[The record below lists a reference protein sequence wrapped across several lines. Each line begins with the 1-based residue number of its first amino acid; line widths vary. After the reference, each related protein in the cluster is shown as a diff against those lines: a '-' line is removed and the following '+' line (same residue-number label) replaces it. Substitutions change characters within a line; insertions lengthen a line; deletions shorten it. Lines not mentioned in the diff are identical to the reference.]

1 MAKNKATLSKRIGAA
16 KSKMSA
22 KLKARL
28 RRLLRW
34 GLVLAAVLILVP
46 TALIFIY
53 ASPSVN
59 PVSTLMLGR
68 WASLQYVSRQWVDL
82 KDINPVLV
90 HSVMMSED
98 AKFCA
103 HNGVDWS
110 ALNSV
115 IDDAIEGE
123 KTRGA
128 STLSMQVV
136 KNLFLWPGRSYVRK
150 VLELPLALL
159 ADKVW
164 SKKRMIEIYLNIAE
178 WDEGIFGI
186 KSASLHYFARSPKV
200 LNAKQSALLAV
211 TLPNPKY
218 RNPAK
223 PSKTLSRLAKNIKS
237 RAYQSGAYVRCVR

>member
-1 MAKNKATLSKRIGAA
+1 
-16 KSKMSA
+16 
-22 KLKARL
+22 
-28 RRLLRW
+28 
-34 GLVLAAVLILVP
+34 
-46 TALIFIY
+46 
-53 ASPSVN
+53 
-59 PVSTLMLGR
+59 
-68 WASLQYVSRQWVDL
+68 
-82 KDINPVLV
+82 
-90 HSVMMSED
+90 MMSED

-150 VLELPLALL
+150 ILELPLALL

-186 KSASLHYFARSPKV
+186 KSASLHYFARSPNV